1 MLHEM
6 SKQIDVK
13 MHFIRDVIAQ
23 GAIAVKTI
31 PTMDN
36 PINMMTRFVPIV
48 KFMHCLDLISVSSI

>member
-1 MLHEM
+1 M

-13 MHFIRDVIAQ
+13 MHFIRAVIAQ